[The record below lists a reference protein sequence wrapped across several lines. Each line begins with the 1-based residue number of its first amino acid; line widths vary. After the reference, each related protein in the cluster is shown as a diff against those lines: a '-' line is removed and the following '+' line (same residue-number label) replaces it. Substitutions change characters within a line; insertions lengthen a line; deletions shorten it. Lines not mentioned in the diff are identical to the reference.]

1 MIQIRTPSWLDGA
14 LCAQTDPDAFHPE
27 HRGASPRDAR
37 TICGRCDVRDQ
48 CLAWILA
55 FELEHGATEAGVWG
69 GLTEKERRA
78 LRSGE
83 RVCLEETC
91 EKATASKYHRYCELH
106 SAATRKAARRTA
118 A

>member
-14 LCAQTDPDAFHPE
+14 LCAQTDPHMFHPE
-27 HRGASPRDAR
+27 HKGSSPRDAK
-37 TICGRCDVRDQ
+37 TVCGRCDVRDE
-48 CLAWILA
+48 CLTWILA
-55 FELEHGATEAGVWG
+55 FELSQGVTETGVWG

-83 RVCLEETC
+83 RVCLEATC
-91 EKATASKYHRYCELH
+91 NEPTASKYHRYCQPH